1 MQKLP
6 LLISGILLTAPN
18 VFFKHCNFTY
28 MNKRPLVPSFLQR
41 LDDTLLRN
49 KPNTWAA
56 RTHLV
61 IWFAVLFALPLTA
74 FCYLAFFDAKQYSST
89 GSWTTFVGLIAF
101 IGFVFWLIF
110 LLRFNVF
117 KRYGN
122 WFMWDG
128 LKSFGLYFLSI
139 GAMVALCFIP
149 SAVETYRANQQFGND
164 EIVNDINEINTNA
177 CKLEYNLLPLHWTAD
192 TFDIIKRPVT
202 TTTYTEEEMVTVDTV
217 VTAVLD
223 QASIEPVQNYVRQ
236 HSVMDT
242 AELRRKIAETDSLV
256 KINDSLYVFYKC
268 PDYQFVSSYNADG
281 HATKKIL
288 RSADIYYAV
297 VKNYQKP
304 NNRPALLTRMDEL
317 KAKYAA
323 DSRYSS
329 YIDFDVAYDANDDYE
344 KKIKNKYNLTQ
355 IGYGIDNAVTK
366 KYAWIDNWHVY
377 LRFFYYI
384 TLLATLL
391 VFIFRHSTV
400 KTFFL
405 SVLTA
410 VLLMIITGLLMVMS
424 NGNETSVLSFMI
436 VYYLIFAI
444 IALSIFAAKVRNAIQ
459 GISLNLFLFAT
470 PFIPLIFVALNEV
483 IKQRQSYIIK
493 TQEVDNSALYFLI
506 AEIAGSVI
514 LLVLLEPLFRKLYR
528 KWYAAPEN

>member
-1 MQKLP
+1 
-6 LLISGILLTAPN
+6 
-18 VFFKHCNFTY
+18 

-41 LDDTLLRN
+41 LDDKLLRN

-61 IWFAVLFALPLTA
+61 IWFAVLFALALTA

-128 LKSFGLYFLSI
+128 LKSFSLYFLSI

-164 EIVNDINEINTNA
+164 EIVNDINEINTTA
-177 CKLEYNLLPLHWTAD
+177 CKLEYNLLPLQWTAD
-192 TFDIIKRPVT
+192 TFDIIKRTVAVQSYTEEDMATVDTAVT
-202 TTTYTEEEMVTVDTV
+202 TTVEAD
-217 VTAVLD
+217 
-223 QASIEPVQNYVRQ
+223 IEQPRQNYRP

-242 AELRRKIAETDSLV
+242 AELRTKIAETDSLV
-256 KINDSLYVFYKC
+256 KINDSSYIFYKC
-268 PDYQFVSSYNADG
+268 PDYQFVSSSNADG
-281 HATKKIL
+281 HGAKKIL
-288 RSADIYYAV
+288 NSAAIYYAV

-304 NNRPALLTRMDEL
+304 NNRPALLNRMDKL

-323 DSRYSS
+323 DSRYSYYDEGSDYNNNDS
-329 YIDFDVAYDANDDYE
+329 YVSRIN
-344 KKIKNKYNLTQ
+344 KKYSLRR
-355 IGYGIDNAVTK
+355 IGYGIDNIVTK
-366 KYAWIDNWHVY
+366 KYAWVDYWHVY

-470 PFIPLIFVALNEV
+470 PFIPLIFVALNEA

-493 TQEVDNSALYFLI
+493 TQVDNSTLYFLI

>member
-1 MQKLP
+1 
-6 LLISGILLTAPN
+6 
-18 VFFKHCNFTY
+18 

-61 IWFAVLFALPLTA
+61 IWFAALFALALTA

-89 GSWTTFVGLIAF
+89 GSWITFVCLIAF

-110 LLRFNVF
+110 LFRFNVF

-122 WFMWDG
+122 WYMWDG
-128 LKSFGLYFLSI
+128 LKNFGLYFASI

-164 EIVNDINEINTNA
+164 EIVNDINEINTTA
-177 CKLEYNLLPLHWTAD
+177 CKLEYNLLPLQWTAD
-192 TFDIIKRPVT
+192 TFNIIKRAVSVQ
-202 TTTYTEEEMVTVDTV
+202 TYSEEEMVTVDTV
-217 VTAVLD
+217 ITIVVEE
-223 QASIEPVQNYVRQ
+223 ASVQPVQNYIRK

-242 AELRRKIAETDSLV
+242 GELRKRIAETDSLI

-268 PDYQFVSSYNADG
+268 PDYQFVASYNADN
-281 HATKKIL
+281 HADKKIL
-288 RSADIYYAV
+288 GSPDIYYSTI
-297 VKNYQKP
+297 KNYQKP
-304 NNRPALLTRMDEL
+304 NNRQALLKIMEAF
-317 KAKYAA
+317 KIKYAV
-323 DSRYSS
+323 DNRYS
-329 YIDFDVAYDANDDYE
+329 YYEEIEEYNGNYD
-344 KKIKNKYNLTQ
+344 KKIRQKYSLTK
-355 IGYGIDNAVTK
+355 IGNGIDNAVRK
-366 KYAWIDNWHVY
+366 KYAWADGWDVY
-377 LRFFYYI
+377 ARFFYYT
-384 TLLATLL
+384 TLLLTLL

-410 VLLMIITGLLMVMS
+410 VLLMIITALLMVAG
-424 NGNETSVLSFMI
+424 NGEESAVFSFMI
-436 VYYLIFAI
+436 VYYFIFAG
-444 IALSIFAAKVRNAIQ
+444 IALSIFGAAKRNVVQ

-470 PFIPLIFVALNEV
+470 PFIPVIFVALNEAV
-483 IKQRQSYIIK
+483 KRSQHYANPVYKATVQN
-493 TQEVDNSALYFLI
+493 NSSLYFLI
-506 AEIAGSVI
+506 AEIAGSI
-514 LLVLLEPLFRKLYR
+514 LLLILLEPLFRKLYR